1 MWQSEYARD
10 TGIGTCRRCIHRSR
24 CIQVRVRSRYGYWN
38 AVLFFASFS
47 AFCQSTLA
55 IRVLEHFI
63 VFKSPFSFK
72 SEYAR
77 DTGIET
83 VVIDSIFQSTVSQS
97 TLVIRVLE
105 LESKSNIMITSFGQ
119 STLVIRVLELI
130 FTAHLF
136 TNNSKSEYARDTGI
150 ETPPALRTSSRL

>member
-1 MWQSEYARD
+1 M
-10 TGIGTCRRCIHRSR
+10 
-24 CIQVRVRSRYGYWN
+24 
-38 AVLFFASFS
+38 
-47 AFCQSTLA
+47 
-55 IRVLEHFI
+55 
-63 VFKSPFSFK
+63 

>member
-77 DTGIET
+77 DTGIGTAVCLCCPRLFMSEYARDTGIET
-83 VVIDSIFQSTVSQS
+83 VVIDSIFQSTVS
-97 TLVIRVLE
+97 
-105 LESKSNIMITSFGQ
+105 Q